1 MLEERAARERALQDL
16 FAQETSLQQTLNEVN
31 ATLDIQDSELSKL
44 TEAVRI
50 KKEDVLN
57 RIDNKKLRIA
67 NLQGTLRELQREET
81 RTASY
86 RIRAAECRALRK
98 QISRGYE
105 ERKILQ
111 DNVDELDKKA
121 ELLKVRCKTI
131 DTEEKTV
138 LKNISKEMQRLAE
151 DGCLMDF
158 PKQVSKNKNGLF
170 QLGENIK
177 AEQCLRQSGYSFKKN
192 EYFISM

>member
-1 MLEERAARERALQDL
+1 LLEERAARERALQDL

-50 KKEDVLN
+50 KKEDMLN

-67 NLQGTLRELQREET
+67 NLQETLRELQREET

-98 QISRGYE
+98 QI
-105 ERKILQ
+105 
-111 DNVDELDKKA
+111 
-121 ELLKVRCKTI
+121 T
-131 DTEEKTV
+131 
-138 LKNISKEMQRLAE
+138 RL
-151 DGCLMDF
+151 
-158 PKQVSKNKNGLF
+158 
-170 QLGENIK
+170 
-177 AEQCLRQSGYSFKKN
+177 
-192 EYFISM
+192 

>member
-1 MLEERAARERALQDL
+1 LLEERAARERALQDL
-16 FAQETSLQQTLNEVN
+16 FAQETSLKQTLNEVN
-31 ATLDIQDSELSKL
+31 AALDFQDSELSQL

-50 KKEDVLN
+50 KKEEMLN
-57 RIDNKKLRIA
+57 RIDTKKLRIA
-67 NLQGTLRELQREET
+67 NLQETLRELHREET

-86 RIRAAECRALRK
+86 RIRAAEGRALRK

-121 ELLKVRCKTI
+121 ELLEVRCKTI

-138 LKNISKEMQRLAE
+138 LKNISKEMQRLAG
-151 DGCLMDF
+151 DGCIMDF
-158 PKQVSKNKNGLF
+158 PKQVSQNKNGLF
-170 QLGENIK
+170 
-177 AEQCLRQSGYSFKKN
+177 
-192 EYFISM
+192 